1 MTWHLCGQAKQGQTG
16 REDLCPG
23 AFVLRGFAVP
33 DATAIFAA
41 LHGITTQTPFRHMA
55 MPGGFRMLVAMT
67 NCGACGWVTDRAG
80 YRYDAVD
87 PESGRPWPRMPGVF
101 LNLAHDAAASAGFE
115 GFQLDAC
122 LINRYE
128 PGA

>member
-1 MTWHLCGQAKQGQTG
+1 MTWHLCGQAKQGQTR

-23 AFVLRGFAVP
+23 AVVLRGF
-33 DATAIFAA
+33 
-41 LHGITTQTPFRHMA
+41 TTQAPFRHMVT
-55 MPGGFRMLVAMT
+55 PGGFRMLVAMT

-101 LNLAHDAAASAGFE
+101 LNLAHDAEASAGFE

-122 LINRYE
+122 LINCYE

>member
-41 LHGITTQTPFRHMA
+41 LHGITTQAPFRHMVT
-55 MPGGFRMLVAMT
+55 PGGFLMSVAMT
-67 NCGACGWVTDRAG
+67 N
-80 YRYDAVD
+80 
-87 PESGRPWPRMPGVF
+87 
-101 LNLAHDAAASAGFE
+101 
-115 GFQLDAC
+115 
-122 LINRYE
+122 
-128 PGA
+128 